1 MDNTESVIEVTQ
13 DEIETREYDRQ
24 EKLFVITKLV

>member
-13 DEIETREYDRQ
+13 DEIETREYELR
-24 EKLFVITKLV
+24 EKHFVIIVLA

>member
-13 DEIETREYDRQ
+13 DEIEIREYDRQ